1 MTRLTGALV
10 VIAFGLASSAGAQSL
25 GEAARREKE
34 RRAADAGKQARV
46 FTDDDL
52 AARRS
57 EPGAPASPATEPAP
71 PAARDEG
78 EAAERERLE
87 KEWRQ
92 RFADARERIRRAEDR
107 AWRDVI
113 EPVLSPAGVYVPMRV
128 RKFVETE
135 ELRAARRAL
144 EDLEDE
150 LRRAGGPAG
159 WGRE

>member
-1 MTRLTGALV
+1 MTVSVALAALV
-10 VIAFGLASSAGAQSL
+10 LGLASTAAAQSL

-34 RRAADAGKQARV
+34 RRSAEPGKAARV
-46 FTDDDL
+46 FTDEDL

-57 EPGAPASPATEPAP
+57 GPSPPARPAEEPAV
-71 PAARDEG
+71 PAASDDS
-78 EAAERERLE
+78 EAAEREKLE
-87 KEWRQ
+87 TEWRR
-92 RFADARERIRRAEDR
+92 RFADARERIRRAEEL
-107 AWRDVI
+107 AWREVI
-113 EPVLSPAGVYVPMRV
+113 EPVLSPAGVYLPMRV

-135 ELRAARRAL
+135 ELLAARQAK